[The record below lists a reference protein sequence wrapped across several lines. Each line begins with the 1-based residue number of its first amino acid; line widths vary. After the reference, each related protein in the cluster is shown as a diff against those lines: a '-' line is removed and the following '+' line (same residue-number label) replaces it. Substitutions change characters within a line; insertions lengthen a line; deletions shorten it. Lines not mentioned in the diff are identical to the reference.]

1 MHISIRYKRIMYL
14 IVFIMASLFQSRQP
28 LAGCIFSGGHRL
40 QSHTI
45 KLDSSNVIGDNILLA
60 RDQFSLGT
68 AIASGQTPSGVS
80 GDYAICLGSNTY
92 SYYVTGATGSTVG
105 GLKNIF
111 PTNIPGVGLRF
122 FARDNAGTSYRFG
135 NQGVV
140 GTSSAINWS
149 WNQNGTTYWGAEIVP
164 TGPISSGTYDGSLM
178 AVFILDR
185 LTVLNLR
192 VAPFTISASSCSA
205 NTTQTVVNLGKYG
218 KKDFTIP
225 GSTSEKKRFSI
236 ELTGC
241 SASGLS
247 TIAYTL
253 TPLNNIIDANQ
264 AVMGINTM
272 KGAAKGVGVQVLDQN
287 GVPVR
292 FNSVTNVS
300 SFMPGSQSVTIP
312 FQATM
317 YRISSA
323 PVTTGIVRSPLT
335 FTMTYR

>member
-1 MHISIRYKRIMYL
+1 MNRNFSCKKIIYSIALIMSGL
-14 IVFIMASLFQSRQP
+14 TLQRSA
-28 LAGCIFSGGHRL
+28 LANCNFLSGQGL
-40 QSHTI
+40 QSYTI
-45 KLDSSNVIGDNILLA
+45 KLNSPNVINDNILLA
-60 RDQFSLGT
+60 RDKFNLGT
-68 AIASGQTPSGVS
+68 AIAFGEEPNAVKGN
-80 GDYAICLGSNTY
+80 YAICLGNNAY
-92 SYYVTGATGSTVG
+92 SYYVSGAQGTTVG
-105 GLKNIF
+105 GLSNVF
-111 PTNIPGVGLRF
+111 PTNIPGVGIRF
-122 FARDNAGTSYRFG
+122 YLRDNTGKNYRFG
-135 NQGVV
+135 NQGGG
-140 GTSSAINWS
+140 GTSNAIYWGWS
-149 WNQNGTTYWGAEIVP
+149 LNGTTYWGAEIVP

-205 NTTQTVVNLGKYG
+205 NTTQSIVNLDKYG
-218 KKDFTIP
+218 KKDFIMP
-225 GSTSEKKRFSI
+225 GSTSEKKHFSI

-272 KGAAKGVGVQVLDQN
+272 KGAAKGVGVQILDQN

-292 FNSVTNVS
+292 FNSVTNVP
-300 SFMPGSQSVTIP
+300 SFVPGSQSVTIP
-312 FQATM
+312 FQAAM
-317 YRISSA
+317 YRTSLT